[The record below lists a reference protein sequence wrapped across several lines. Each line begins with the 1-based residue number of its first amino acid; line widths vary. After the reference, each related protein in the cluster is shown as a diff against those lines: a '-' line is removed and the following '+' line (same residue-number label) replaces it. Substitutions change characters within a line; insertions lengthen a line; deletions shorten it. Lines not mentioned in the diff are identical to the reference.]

1 LNKKPVK
8 EFPAYFLP
16 WISLKYACITL
27 PNNPT
32 GNPKPVFMTSGL
44 SGCSVF
50 IKGPPQTPTVYH
62 IGVVNDRHGKVGAFK
77 NVPNTLVTGLPARIR
92 AAYNRGD
99 SVLFWRELFKYR
111 LGHAPNTNLSTIGI
125 SEVNK
130 DDYQDT
136 PRLAKLKNHIGGAGS
151 TETIGGGGFVFGI
164 WENNKWGFY
173 LQENALLGPPGRV
186 KRMLHFPVRLT
197 KVYPLTEK
205 KQVMIN
211 VNPPKHKLGIM

>member
-1 LNKKPVK
+1 
-8 EFPAYFLP
+8 
-16 WISLKYACITL
+16 
-27 PNNPT
+27 
-32 GNPKPVFMTSGL
+32 
-44 SGCSVF
+44 
-50 IKGPPQTPTVYH
+50 
-62 IGVVNDRHGKVGAFK
+62 
-77 NVPNTLVTGLPARIR
+77 LVTGLPARIR

-136 PRLAKLKNHIGGAGS
+136 PRLAKIKNHIGGAGS

-173 LQENALLGPPGRV
+173 LQEKALLGPPGRV
-186 KRMLHFPVRLT
+186 KITLHFTVRLT